1 MARVNREKQTEILR
15 QTQQHRKEQKR
26 QQVFAAVRTLQQ
38 QGKPITF
45 TAVARVAQVSISYL
59 YKWPEVKD
67 FIQSVREEQSQQLAP
82 LPAEPEPGP
91 YSLKTLHEVARKRIK
106 ELEAEIQ
113 ELKRQNELYRGHVAE
128 VFELRDEI
136 ERLRESLR
144 QFTEPRP
151 TSKVVA
157 LRAVASGTDLDIDPD
172 IVQRLETLGVKLGV
186 RLRREI
192 QQHKPE
198 KVMQAIAAFEQYRLQ
213 HVVENPAGC
222 LLQMIRDEAEPNVPL
237 EPPVP
242 EMDEFDRWYAEAIA
256 QGFCLDIPRR
266 CLSTMGTEP
275 LVKVVD
281 KSRPDGYRVMPW
293 REARE
298 YQERLRRGR

>member
-1 MARVNREKQTEILR
+1 MARVNRQKQTEILR

-67 FIQSVREEQSQQLAP
+67 FIQSVREEQSRQLAP
-82 LPAEPEPGP
+82 LPLEPEPGP

-136 ERLRESLR
+136 ERLRVA
-144 QFTEPRP
+144 FTAPRP

-157 LRAVASGTDLDIDPD
+157 LQAVASGTASDIDPD

-192 QQHKPE
+192 QQRKPE

-222 LLQMIRDEAEPNVPL
+222 LLQMIRDEAEPKVP
-237 EPPVP
+237 
-242 EMDEFDRWYAEAIA
+242 
-256 QGFCLDIPRR
+256 
-266 CLSTMGTEP
+266 
-275 LVKVVD
+275 
-281 KSRPDGYRVMPW
+281 
-293 REARE
+293 
-298 YQERLRRGR
+298 